1 MAGMDRRPARQL
13 DENRIVTAQATLGL
27 TKKRFDVRRRPLADG
42 RMLGHG
48 ELAADSIDC
57 EDAWSAAAALQIA

>member
-1 MAGMDRRPARQL
+1 
-13 DENRIVTAQATLGL
+13 VSAQATLGL

-48 ELAADSIDC
+48 DLTADSIDC
-57 EDAWSAAAALQIA
+57 EDAWSAAAALRIA